1 MEDFREDFYKDDKNL
16 LAQNVISRNDPLETC
31 MKRVAI
37 EETHHCFN
45 HKVDEV
51 KPVTSQKSSGR
62 CWIFAVM
69 NAMRVPFVKKLEIE
83 DFEFSQSYL
92 FFCDKIERSNYFLNT
107 ISKWDVHTVSK
118 SRNFATIEIFRES
131 KQNCHFSASVYKRGE
146 TPDSRLV
153 SFLLHDPINDG
164 GQWDMVA
171 NLIEKHGVIPKKCFP
186 ETFSNESS
194 RQMNNILK
202 SKMREFAHDLYNATK
217 KEASETEI
225 KAMIKSQ
232 MDVIYR
238 YGFHS

>member
-1 MEDFREDFYKDDKNL
+1 MEDFREDFYKDDKNRF
-16 LAQNVISRNDPLETC
+16 AQNVISRNDPLETC

-107 ISKWDVHTVSK
+107 IGKWNIHTTVCK
-118 SRNFATIEIFRES
+118 FENFATIVIFREIFIFQHLFI
-131 KQNCHFSASVYKRGE
+131 KGVK
-146 TPDSRLV
+146 
-153 SFLLHDPINDG
+153 LLI
-164 GQWDMVA
+164 VV
-171 NLIEKHGVIPKKCFP
+171 LCLSYF
-186 ETFSNESS
+186 
-194 RQMNNILK
+194 
-202 SKMREFAHDLYNATK
+202 
-217 KEASETEI
+217 
-225 KAMIKSQ
+225 MIQSMMEVNGTWLQ
-232 MDVIYR
+232 I
-238 YGFHS
+238 